1 MNSTPLTEKL
11 IEVRLDS
18 GELVYVQPLSH
29 WGQQAILDRID
40 EDYPP
45 PNPDEYQQKLEGS
58 ILGANI
64 PLEAN
69 EKYQTALKQHREIK
83 NRLFISRIFEAG
95 VVVDTPEGREATLA
109 RHMARLQAR
118 RAVMKLPADDWL
130 ACVMFVLV
138 TSTADM
144 LNVMNAATLS
154 LGEDEVRRALRSFRR
169 NVQRH

>member
-1 MNSTPLTEKL
+1 MTAGLTEKL
-11 IEVRLDS
+11 IEVKLDS

-45 PNPDEYQQKLEGS
+45 PNPDAYQRKLEGS
-58 ILGANI
+58 ILDANI

-69 EKYQTALKQHREIK
+69 AEYQAALKQHRDLRNK
-83 NRLFISRIFEAG
+83 VFISRLFEAG
-95 VVVDTPEGREATLA
+95 VVVDTPEGKDATLA
-109 RHMARLQAR
+109 RYAARLAQR

-144 LNVMNAATLS
+144 INVMNAATLS